1 MKPRSPLDQT
11 SGMSW
16 FPRMLDKIR
25 LQARGELD
33 VEYLDNLGKG
43 MDGRC
48 ADFLR
53 VNYEALRART
63 LEGGA
68 DEDVLAWCFETGRPL
83 DKGDLFVWN
92 AFVAKLGWND
102 PASGRLAKFK
112 EAASLGARDDIQT
125 IAHLIDVEEG
135 RQP

>member
-25 LQARGELD
+25 LHARGELD
-33 VEYLDNLGKG
+33 ADYHENLGRG

-48 ADFLR
+48 VDFLR
-53 VNYEALRART
+53 VDYEALRART
-63 LEGGA
+63 IEGGA
-68 DEDVLAWCFETGRPL
+68 DEDVLAWCFEMGRAL

-102 PASGRLAKFK
+102 LASGRLAKFK
-112 EAASLGARDDIQT
+112 EAAGLVARDDIQT